1 MAPSPRL
8 TVTQTLTRASSVGLV
23 AWIKPKTELNVDPKS
38 RNKPRAGE
46 SIRENGIKTRERSP
60 MNTADP
66 LVIVLQLC
74 ETSKKA
80 TTNRFSH
87 LDVNRR
93 ESTGFNY
100 ERWVSPRGR
109 AETTTL
115 SSRAYT
121 KAPADGR
128 TDGRETATASSLVA
142 GLAWSL
148 GCQRLP
154 VRRAHR
160 ASAGS
165 SNWSRRNWKIFQ
177 LSSAVNCG
185 VCHRGPSDEYF
196 LYLNVHWSSVLCHNY
211 IQRHCVHN
219 KQAKWWGGNVY
230 NTLWLIYSL
239 LVMCIGLWSG
249 ISEC

>member
-1 MAPSPRL
+1 MY
-8 TVTQTLTRASSVGLV
+8 
-23 AWIKPKTELNVDPKS
+23 
-38 RNKPRAGE
+38 
-46 SIRENGIKTRERSP
+46 
-60 MNTADP
+60 TADP
-66 LVIVLQLC
+66 LVVVLQLRK
-74 ETSKKA
+74 TSKKA
-80 TTNRFSH
+80 TRNRFSH
-87 LDVNRR
+87 LDVNPR

-109 AETTTL
+109 AEL
-115 SSRAYT
+115 RRRRC
-121 KAPADGR
+121 PAVLIQKRRR
-128 TDGRETATASSLVA
+128 TDGRATATASSLVA

-196 LYLNVHWSSVLCHNY
+196 LYLNVHRSSVLCHNY